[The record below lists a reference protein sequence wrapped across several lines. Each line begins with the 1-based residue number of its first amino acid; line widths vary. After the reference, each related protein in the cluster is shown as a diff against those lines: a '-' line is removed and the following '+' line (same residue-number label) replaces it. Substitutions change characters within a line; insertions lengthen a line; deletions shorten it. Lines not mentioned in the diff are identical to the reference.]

1 MIKSL
6 IKSYV
11 NKFLSNKIWII
22 LLIYTIYTLY
32 LKNLATTYNLTYW
45 EFIVNAITD
54 HYYLLYFMIIS
65 FIFLLFN
72 LYTNDEESVWIR
84 SKKFHR
90 YFFSKVVSIF
100 LNSTLFVIFHVLIAL
115 IMGIGL
121 RFENLFTVLE
131 NESLFVLS
139 NFQEFYSNPLLASC
153 FIIIYLILGLT
164 FLGILFVFLNHFL
177 DPKYVIFSIIIIYL
191 MMLIS
196 IRTDIDLK
204 FPYLFLNNYI
214 ILHHA
219 FAVLGNKFYYL
230 ILLECVSIVGI
241 LLTVKKF
248 WFKKITF
255 EFNYSDAMS
264 KWNLSILMNKFN
276 LIVILGLLA
285 FLVFST
291 IFTQK
296 NITFFDLLTILFYG
310 HGTGYFNFLDFLR
323 LVVYNGIPIYLLSY
337 FLEKESIN
345 RSFMIII
352 RLKKKKHWFSSIMR
366 STVFFLFSYI
376 LVTLIIAFIASSLF
390 NLSFNGYNYMIPF
403 FDEKGVQNLNTS
415 YLLLIIIS
423 SKFLE
428 LFITFLIIFSLFCY
442 TKTAVTGFIVIVLSY
457 LLCLV
462 DTSWI
467 KYFPIG
473 LSSLARLEEF
483 VGERQGISYFHSIG
497 ILGVSNLLLFSVL
510 QSGLYQKCFN
520 KG

>member
-11 NKFLSNKIWII
+11 DRFLSSKILII
-22 LLIYTIYTLY
+22 LLVYTIYTLY
-32 LKNLATTYNLTYW
+32 LKSLATTYNLSYW
-45 EFIVNAITD
+45 EFIVNSITD

-72 LYTNDEESVWIR
+72 LNASDEESVWIR
-84 SKKFHR
+84 SKTFYK

-100 LNSTLFVIFHVLIAL
+100 LCSTLFVIFHVLIAL

-131 NESLFVLS
+131 NENLFLLS
-139 NFQEFYSNPLLASC
+139 NFQEFYSNPLSASC

-164 FLGILFVFLNHFL
+164 FLGIIFVFLNQFL
-177 DPKYVIFSIIIIYL
+177 DSKYVICSIIIMYL

-219 FAVLGNKFYYL
+219 FAVLSNKFYYF
-230 ILLECVSIVGI
+230 ILLEFILIASI
-241 LLTVKKF
+241 LLVIKKF
-248 WFKKITF
+248 WFKKIIF
-255 EFNYSDAMS
+255 KFNFSDALS
-264 KWNLSILMNKFN
+264 KWNLSILMNKPN
-276 LIVILGLLA
+276 LIIILGLLA
-285 FLVFST
+285 FLVFSI

-296 NITFFDLLTILFYG
+296 NITFFDLLTILFFG
-310 HGTGYFNFLDFLR
+310 HGTGYFYFLDFLR

-352 RLKKKKHWFSSIMR
+352 RLKKKKYWFSSIMR
-366 STVFFLFSYI
+366 STVLFLFSYI
-376 LVTLIIAFIASSLF
+376 LITLAITYIVSILF
-390 NLSFNGYNYMIPF
+390 NYSFNGYNYMIPF
-403 FDEKGVQNLNTS
+403 FDEKGVQYLNTS

-428 LFITFLIIFSLFCY
+428 LFITFQIIFFLFCY
-442 TKTAVTGFIVIVLSY
+442 TKTSVTGFIVIILSY
-457 LLCLV
+457 LLCLL
-462 DTSWI
+462 DASWI

-483 VGERQGISYFHSIG
+483 VGEGQGISYFYSIG
-497 ILGVSNLLLFSVL
+497 ILGLSNLLLFSIL